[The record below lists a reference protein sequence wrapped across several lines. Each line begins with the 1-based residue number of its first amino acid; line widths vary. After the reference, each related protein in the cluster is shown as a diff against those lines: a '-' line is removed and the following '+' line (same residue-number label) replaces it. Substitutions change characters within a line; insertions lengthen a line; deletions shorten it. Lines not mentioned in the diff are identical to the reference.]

1 MANTFKASTS
11 AVNSTPGTIVYT
23 APNGT
28 SQVIH
33 TLMVSNTSTLPQNV
47 TVQFID
53 QSAGTTLRVLTGA
66 PVPVG
71 GTIFFPKPIN
81 LEAGDAVRVTGSN
94 AGTLEAYVGVLEI
107 T

>member
-1 MANTFKASTS
+1 M
-11 AVNSTPGTIVYT
+11 I
-23 APNGT
+23 
-28 SQVIH
+28 
-33 TLMVSNTSTLPQNV
+33 SNTSTVPQNV

-53 QSAGTTLRVLTGA
+53 VSAGTTLRILTGA

-71 GTIFFPKPIN
+71 GTLVFPKPIN
-81 LEAGDAVRVTGSN
+81 LEVGDGVRITGSS